1 MFITRLHLAVTPLLC
16 ITTVYANMFI
26 GQAIE
31 DFPVDSNA
39 TIMAFGNLPE
49 ACKFMFLDP
58 TTNITCCYSNKAE
71 ELCDLDG
78 QSPSCRNPE
87 NAVVTVSTNRCQLLL
102 IKIQESDQGSYNI
115 SSPNNALTNGRN
127 VQITVTNSPKDL
139 PPYGTLT
146 IMTAGGGFVVLGS
159 VVGFFMAN
167 KNNDLVTVEVAEAEF

>member
-16 ITTVYANMFI
+16 ITTAYANMFI

-115 SSPNNALTNGRN
+115 SSPNNALITVRN
-127 VQITVTNSPKDL
+127 VQINVTNSPEDL
-139 PPYGTLT
+139 TQYGTLT
-146 IMTAGGGFVVLGS
+146 LMTGGAGFVLLGS
-159 VVGFFMAN
+159 VIGFIMAN
-167 KNNDLVTVEVAEAEF
+167 KHNNLVAVEEAEV

>member
-1 MFITRLHLAVTPLLC
+1 
-16 ITTVYANMFI
+16 MFI

-39 TIMAFGNLPE
+39 TIMAFGYCPE

-115 SSPNNALTNGRN
+115 SSPNNALTNERN
-127 VQITVTNSPKDL
+127 VQINVTNSPKDL
-139 PPYGTLT
+139 TQYGTLT
-146 IMTAGGGFVVLGS
+146 LMTGGAGFVLLGS
-159 VVGFFMAN
+159 VIGFIMAN
-167 KNNDLVTVEVAEAEF
+167 KNNNLVTVEVAEAEV

>member
-1 MFITRLHLAVTPLLC
+1 MFVTRLCLAVIPLLY
-16 ITTVYANMFI
+16 ITTANADIFI
-26 GQAIE
+26 GQAVE
-31 DFPVDSNA
+31 DFPVDSNV
-39 TIMAFGNLPE
+39 TIMAFGNPQE

-58 TTNITCCYSNKAE
+58 TNNITCCYSNNAE
-71 ELCDLDG
+71 ELCDPDR
-78 QSPSCRNPE
+78 QSSSCRNPE

-127 VQITVTNSPKDL
+127 VQITVTNSPIDL

-146 IMTAGGGFVVLGS
+146 IMTAGAGFVVLGS

-167 KNNDLVTVEVAEAEF
+167 KNNDLVTVEVAEAEV

>member
-16 ITTVYANMFI
+16 ITTAYANMFI

-71 ELCDLDG
+71 ELCDPDR

-87 NAVVTVSTNRCQLLL
+87 NAVVTVSTNRCQLIL

-115 SSPNNALTNGRN
+115 SSPNNALTNVRN
-127 VQITVTNSPKDL
+127 VQINVTNSPKDL
-139 PPYGTLT
+139 TQYGTLT
-146 IMTAGGGFVVLGS
+146 LMTGGAGFVLLGS
-159 VVGFFMAN
+159 VIGFIMAN
-167 KNNDLVTVEVAEAEF
+167 KNNNLVAVEEAEV

>member
-1 MFITRLHLAVTPLLC
+1 MFITQLRLAVIPLLC
-16 ITTVYANMFI
+16 ITTAYANMFI

-71 ELCDLDG
+71 ELCDPDG

-115 SSPNNALTNGRN
+115 SSPNNALITVRN
-127 VQITVTNSPKDL
+127 VQINVTNSPEDL
-139 PPYGTLT
+139 TQYGTLT
-146 IMTAGGGFVVLGS
+146 LMTGGAGFVLLGS
-159 VVGFFMAN
+159 VIGFIMAN
-167 KNNDLVTVEVAEAEF
+167 KHNNLVAVEEAEV

>member
-16 ITTVYANMFI
+16 ITTAYANMFI

-39 TIMAFGNLPE
+39 TIMAFGNRPE

-58 TTNITCCYSNKAE
+58 TTNITCCYSNKAKD
-71 ELCDLDG
+71 LCDLDE

-115 SSPNNALTNGRN
+115 SSPNNALITVRN
-127 VQITVTNSPKDL
+127 VQINVTNSPEDL
-139 PPYGTLT
+139 TQYGTLT
-146 IMTAGGGFVVLGS
+146 LMTGGAGFVLLGS
-159 VVGFFMAN
+159 VIGFIMAN
-167 KNNDLVTVEVAEAEF
+167 KNNNLVAVEEAEV